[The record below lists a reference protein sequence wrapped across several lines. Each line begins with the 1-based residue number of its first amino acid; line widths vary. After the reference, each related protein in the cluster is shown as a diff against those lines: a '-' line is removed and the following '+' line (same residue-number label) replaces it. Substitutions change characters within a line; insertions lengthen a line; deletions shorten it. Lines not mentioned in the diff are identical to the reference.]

1 MKLYLLV
8 LFFFLLAFGGLGIG
22 LVLKGKRLRGGCGH
36 DPDSGQGCRCKDTA
50 PETLEDKKE
59 SD

>member
-22 LVLKGKRLRGGCGH
+22 LILKGKRLRGCCGH
-36 DPDSGQGCRCKDTA
+36 DPDTCRCKGAVAETSEDTKRR
-50 PETLEDKKE
+50 D
-59 SD
+59 D